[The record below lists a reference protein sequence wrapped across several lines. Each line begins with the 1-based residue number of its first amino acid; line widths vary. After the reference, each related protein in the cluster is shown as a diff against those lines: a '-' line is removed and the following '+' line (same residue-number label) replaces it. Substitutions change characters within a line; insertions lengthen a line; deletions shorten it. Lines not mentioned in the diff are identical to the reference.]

1 MTSVIKD
8 VGKLE
13 PLFIAAR
20 MKTDVA
26 FMEISS
32 EVPQKTKCRITYN
45 PAISFMSI
53 YQKELKAE
61 SQTSICMPVFIAPLF
76 IIAKR

>member
-32 EVPQKTKCRITYN
+32 EVPQKTKCRIN
-45 PAISFMSI
+45 I
-53 YQKELKAE
+53 
-61 SQTSICMPVFIAPLF
+61 
-76 IIAKR
+76 

>member
-1 MTSVIKD
+1 MRMAITKKKKKKKIKQNVTSVIKD

-13 PLFIAAR
+13 PLFIAVR

-32 EVPQKTKCRITYN
+32 EVPQKTKCRIN
-45 PAISFMSI
+45 I
-53 YQKELKAE
+53 
-61 SQTSICMPVFIAPLF
+61 
-76 IIAKR
+76 

>member
-1 MTSVIKD
+1 MAITKKQKKKKIKQNMTSVIKD

-32 EVPQKTKCRITYN
+32 EVPQKTKCRIN
-45 PAISFMSI
+45 I
-53 YQKELKAE
+53 
-61 SQTSICMPVFIAPLF
+61 
-76 IIAKR
+76 

>member
-1 MTSVIKD
+1 MAITKKKKKKKIKQNMTSVIKD

-32 EVPQKTKCRITYN
+32 EVPQKTKCRIN
-45 PAISFMSI
+45 I
-53 YQKELKAE
+53 
-61 SQTSICMPVFIAPLF
+61 
-76 IIAKR
+76 

>member
-20 MKTDVA
+20 MKNDVA
-26 FMEISS
+26 FMEISTRF
-32 EVPQKTKCRITYN
+32 PQKTKCRIN
-45 PAISFMSI
+45 I
-53 YQKELKAE
+53 
-61 SQTSICMPVFIAPLF
+61 
-76 IIAKR
+76 